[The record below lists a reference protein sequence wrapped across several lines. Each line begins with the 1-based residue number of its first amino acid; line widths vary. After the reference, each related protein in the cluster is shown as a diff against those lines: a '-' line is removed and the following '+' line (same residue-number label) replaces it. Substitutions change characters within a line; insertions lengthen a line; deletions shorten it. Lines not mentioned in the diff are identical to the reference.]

1 MFSIR
6 AASLGPILAGLI
18 TASLVKGSTNSGTQ
32 ARIWDADRAPEAT
45 NRKMVTGMDE
55 VREKK
60 QEIRNYIA
68 AFFNSLADDVLKAN
82 TRVIENRLFEFAN
95 FLESK
100 IVLLYMNAENE
111 VVTENIIKRAYEFNK
126 IVVLPAFDAN
136 SATMKLMKVDNPG
149 KDLVMGPRGILEPDP
164 SKCKTVPLD
173 CIDIAIVPGIAM
185 DEKGGR
191 IGSGH
196 GYYDRI
202 IPDLPMTTRKV
213 GLVFEGQLVP
223 QVPMESHDKH
233 VDIIITEKRVI
244 YKI

>member
-1 MFSIR
+1 
-6 AASLGPILAGLI
+6 
-18 TASLVKGSTNSGTQ
+18 
-32 ARIWDADRAPEAT
+32 
-45 NRKMVTGMDE
+45 MDE

-60 QEIRNYIA
+60 QEIRNDIKM
-68 AFFNSLADDVLKAN
+68 FFGSLDSDTLAAN
-82 TRVIENRLFEFAN
+82 TRIIENRLFEFAN

-100 IVLLYMNAENE
+100 IVMLYVSAENE
-111 VVTENIIKRAYEFNK
+111 VATDNIIKRAYEYNK
-126 IVVLPAFDAN
+126 IVVLPAFDPAR
-136 SATMKLMKVDNPG
+136 SIMHLMKVDNPNR
-149 KDLVMGPRGILEPDP
+149 DLVSGPRGILEPDP
-164 SKCKTVPLD
+164 VRCKQVPLD

-191 IGSGH
+191 IGCGD
-196 GYYDRI
+196 GCYDYM

-223 QVPMESHDKH
+223 QVPMESHDKY

>member
-1 MFSIR
+1 M
-6 AASLGPILAGLI
+6 
-18 TASLVKGSTNSGTQ
+18 
-32 ARIWDADRAPEAT
+32 
-45 NRKMVTGMDE
+45 GMDE

-60 QEIRNYIA
+60 QEIRDQIA
-68 AFFNSLADDVLKAN
+68 TFFSSVPAEQLEAD

-100 IVLLYMNAENE
+100 IVMLYVNAENE
-111 VVTENIIKRAYEFNK
+111 VATDNIVKRSYDFNK
-126 IVVLPAFDAN
+126 IVVLPAFNTAK
-136 SATMKLMKVDNPG
+136 STMTLMKVDNPD
-149 KDLVMGPRGILEPDP
+149 KDLIVGARGILEPNP
-164 SKCKTVPLD
+164 AKCKPVPLD
-173 CIDIAIVPGIAM
+173 SIDIAIVPGIAM

-191 IGSGH
+191 IGSGD
-196 GYYDRI
+196 GFYDRI

>member
-1 MFSIR
+1 ME
-6 AASLGPILAGLI
+6 
-18 TASLVKGSTNSGTQ
+18 TV
-32 ARIWDADRAPEAT
+32 
-45 NRKMVTGMDE
+45 MDE

-60 QEIRNYIA
+60 QEIRDGIS
-68 AFFNSLADDVLKAN
+68 AFFNSLARDVLDAN
-82 TRVIENRLFEFAN
+82 TRIIENRLFEFAN

-100 IVLLYMNAENE
+100 IVMLYVSTDHE
-111 VVTENIIKRAYEFNK
+111 VATENIIRRSYEFNK
-126 IVVLPAFDAN
+126 IVVLPAFDPIKYK
-136 SATMKLMKVDNPG
+136 MKLMKVDNPD
-149 KDLVMGPRGILEPDP
+149 KDLIAGPRGILEPNP
-164 SKCKTVPLD
+164 AKCKPVPLD
-173 CIDIAIVPGIAM
+173 SIDIAIVPGIAM

-191 IGSGH
+191 IGSGD

-213 GLVFEGQLVP
+213 GLVFEGQLIP